1 MINSL
6 VKVGIICPC
15 NIEYQSCKEIL
26 NLHNETE
33 LAGRLIS
40 SRKEKDVEVIAVQAG
55 PGKIQCA
62 SATQLIIDKFNPN
75 FVFDVGASGSL
86 SDEVNLYNI
95 VCAEHSYEYD
105 VCLSDELAKI
115 PDDLKTRTVLN
126 KVSSK
131 EVLKEFSNWTKEN
144 MGTIIKVGNIASG
157 EKNVDNKELRQE
169 LHNKLGA
176 IACNWET
183 SAVLK
188 TAQLNGIKSFSF
200 RVITDNA
207 NEEMEDNL
215 NANWGKVL
223 EIMFKALNKFI
234 FEGWVNKIL
243 FYHTADKSE

>member
-40 SRKEKDVEVIAVQAG
+40 SRKEKDVEVIAVQTG

-62 SATQLIIDKFNPN
+62 SATQLIIDRFEPD
-75 FVFDVGASGSL
+75 FIFDVGASGSL
-86 SDEVNLYNI
+86 SEKLSINDI
-95 VCAEHSYEYD
+95 VCGEYSFEYD
-105 VCLSDELAKI
+105 VCSSDELTKI

-126 KVSSK
+126 EVSSK
-131 EVLKEFSNWTKEN
+131 KVLKEFSNWAKEN

-157 EKNVDNKELRQE
+157 EKNVDNKDIRQE
-169 LHNKLGA
+169 LHNKLDA
-176 IACNWET
+176 IDCNWET

-207 NEEMEDNL
+207 GEEMKDNL
-215 NANWGKVL
+215 NANWGKAL
-223 EIMFKALNKFI
+223 EIMFTALNKFI
-234 FEGWVNKIL
+234 FEGWVNKI
-243 FYHTADKSE
+243 

>member
-6 VKVGIICPC
+6 VKGGIICPC

-40 SRKEKDVEVIAVQAG
+40 LRKEKNVEVIAVQAG

-62 SATQLIIDKFNPN
+62 SATQLIIDKFEPD
-75 FVFDVGASGSL
+75 FIFDVGASGSL
-86 SDEVNLYNI
+86 SEKLSINDI
-95 VCAEHSYEYD
+95 VCAECSFEYD
-105 VCLSDELAKI
+105 VCPSDEIDKI
-115 PDDLKTRTVLN
+115 LNDLKTSTVLN

-131 EVLKEFSNWTKEN
+131 EVLKEFSNWAKEN
-144 MGTIIKVGNIASG
+144 MGAIIKVGNIASG
-157 EKNVDNKELRQE
+157 EKNVDNKDIRQK
-169 LHNKLGA
+169 LHNKLDA

-207 NEEMEDNL
+207 GEEMEDNL
-215 NANWGKVL
+215 NANWKKAL
-223 EIMFKALNKFI
+223 EIMFTALNKFI
-234 FEGWVNKIL
+234 FEGCVNKI
-243 FYHTADKSE
+243 

>member
-40 SRKEKDVEVIAVQAG
+40 SRKEKDVEVISIQAG

-62 SATQLIIDKFNPN
+62 SATQLIIDKFEPD
-75 FVFDVGASGSL
+75 FIFDVGASGSL
-86 SDEVNLYNI
+86 SEKLSINDI
-95 VCAEHSYEYD
+95 VCAEYSFEYD
-105 VCLSDELAKI
+105 VCPTDKLAKM
-115 PDDLKTRTVLN
+115 PDDLKTSTVLN

-131 EVLKEFSNWTKEN
+131 EVLKEFSNWVKEN

-157 EKNVDNKELRQE
+157 EKDVDNKELRQE
-169 LHNKLGA
+169 LHNKLDA

-183 SAVLK
+183 SSVLRI
-188 TAQLNGIKSFSF
+188 AQLNEVKSFSF
-200 RVITDNA
+200 RVITDNSD
-207 NEEMEDNL
+207 EEMEDDL
-215 NANWGKVL
+215 DANWGKAL
-223 EIMFKALNKFI
+223 EIMFKVLDKFV
-234 FEGWVNKIL
+234 FEGWVNKI
-243 FYHTADKSE
+243 

>member
-15 NIEYQSCKEIL
+15 SIEYQNCKDALGLKNEI
-26 NLHNETE
+26 E

-40 SRKEKDVEVIAVQAG
+40 SRLGQNLKVVAIQAG

-62 SATQLIIDKFNPN
+62 SATQLIIDSFEPD
-75 FVFDVGASGSL
+75 FIFDVGASGSL
-86 SDEVNLYNI
+86 SEKLSINDI
-95 VCAEHSYEYD
+95 VCGEYSFEFD
-105 VCLSDELAKI
+105 VCPSDELAKI

-131 EVLKEFSNWTKEN
+131 ELLKEFSNWAKEN

-157 EKNVDNKELRQE
+157 EKNVDNKDIRQK
-169 LHNKLGA
+169 LHNKLDA
-176 IACNWET
+176 IACNWEA

-188 TAQLNGIKSFSF
+188 TAQLNGIRSFSF

-207 NEEMEDNL
+207 DEKIKDNL
-215 NANWGKVL
+215 INNWERGLKLLYKVL
-223 EIMFKALNKFI
+223 KVFI
-234 FEGWVNKIL
+234 FERWL
-243 FYHTADKSE
+243 DKF